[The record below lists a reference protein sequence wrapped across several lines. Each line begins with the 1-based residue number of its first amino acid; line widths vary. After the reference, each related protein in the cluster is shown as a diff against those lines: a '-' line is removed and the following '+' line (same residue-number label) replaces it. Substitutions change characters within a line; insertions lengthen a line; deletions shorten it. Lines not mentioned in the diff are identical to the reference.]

1 MRSRFGAVGG
11 VVWGGESI
19 RPRGGAVG
27 RQLLSRCRPTAPPL
41 GRIPSTVQHQ
51 GAEVP
56 SWEEASMCLVLVVWR
71 MHPHYPCVVAANRDE
86 FHARP
91 TAGAGWWPDHPSILA
106 GRDLEAG
113 GTWLG
118 VTRTGRFAAL
128 TNYRDPER
136 LRTATPRRGALVTSM
151 LESGASVAEG
161 LTYLRGVGADYNG
174 FNLIFSDGER
184 LGIYVSVG
192 GSGRELGPGIY
203 GLSNHLLDTPW
214 PKVQKAKSRLE
225 AALSDMSDTAPLLAL
240 LRDDRPAPDAQLPQ
254 TGVSLE
260 WERLLS
266 SAFVRAPDYGTRC
279 STIIRIEAQG
289 RAYFEEWS
297 WSAGGSEI
305 GRTGL
310 QFGRRDDWGKKP
322 M

>member
-1 MRSRFGAVGG
+1 
-11 VVWGGESI
+11 
-19 RPRGGAVG
+19 
-27 RQLLSRCRPTAPPL
+27 
-41 GRIPSTVQHQ
+41 
-51 GAEVP
+51 
-56 SWEEASMCLVLVVWR
+56 MCLVLVVWR
-71 MHPHYPCVVAANRDE
+71 VHPRYPCLVAANRDE

-91 TAGAGWWPDHPSILA
+91 TARAEWWADHPQILA

-118 VTRTGRFAAL
+118 ITRTGRFAAL

-136 LRTATPRRGALVTSM
+136 RRVAAPSRGALVTAL

-161 LTYLRGVGADYNG
+161 LSYLRAVGDGYNG

-184 LGIYVSVG
+184 LGIYESVLG
-192 GSGRELGPGIY
+192 TGRELGPGIY

-214 PKVQKAKSRLE
+214 PKVQNAKTRLE
-225 AALSDMSDTAPLLAL
+225 AALRDLTDTAPLLEL
-240 LRDDRPAPDAQLPQ
+240 LRDDRPAADAQLPR

-279 STIIRIEAQG
+279 STIIRVDARG
-289 RAYFEEWS
+289 RAYFDEWS
-297 WSAGGSEI
+297 WDSVGSDI
-305 GRTGL
+305 GRISL
-310 QFGRRDDWGKKP
+310 QFELE
-322 M
+322 